1 MSNTFSATSV
11 DGSPCLPSTK
21 PVEDKNT
28 SPLREEPERS
38 ALKHRFTLSELKQ
51 ALEAASKIFSR
62 DGEGGHA
69 VSADKINDTSVS
81 RCFDFNIH
89 PAIENYQPEIQA
101 VDAQPTSDTADFH
114 LNEIAYAFAIFD
126 DLLVSMRRRE
136 YENLPDFEESCKVA
150 KSFKKNLIDLK
161 NGLEGIKELFKDE
174 SLFEEIS
181 EDASQEK
188 FQYFLDRL
196 TKIKVALKPLKP
208 TLENLRD
215 INTSLQNKLPSQ
227 TQLYILRV
235 VSVTLTMIGTIL
247 AIFSISVTPLS
258 VLMLLG
264 SFALETRNYLL
275 EQKIKSWKSF
285 ESSLENFKK
294 HSPIKER
301 KMFQA
306 ISVLAKNVNTANENA
321 AQMMK
326 VIEEMR
332 AEIKALKEEKNQ
344 SANVQ
349 SKTESKVVTSA
360 NSASGSET
368 NPNLSMVG

>member
-1 MSNTFSATSV
+1 MPNTFSATSV
-11 DGSPCLPSTK
+11 DGAPRLSSTK
-21 PVEDKNT
+21 PLEDKGT
-28 SPLREEPERS
+28 SPLREVPERS
-38 ALKHRFTLSELKQ
+38 ILKHRFTLSELKQ
-51 ALEAASKIFSR
+51 ALDAASKILSM
-62 DGEGGHA
+62 DGEKDHA
-69 VSADKINDTSVS
+69 VSADKINNISVS
-81 RCFDFNIH
+81 RCFDFNVH
-89 PAIENYQPEIQA
+89 PAIENHQPEIQG

-114 LNEIAYAFAIFD
+114 LDEIAYAFATFD

-136 YENLPDFEESCKVA
+136 YANLPDFEESCKAA
-150 KSFKKNLIDLK
+150 KSFKKNLIELE
-161 NGLEGIKELFKDE
+161 NGLEGIKEIFKDA

-181 EDASQEK
+181 EDTSQEK

-196 TKIKVALKPLKP
+196 TKIKMALKPLKP
-208 TLENLRD
+208 TLENLKA
-215 INTSLQNKLPSQ
+215 INNSLKNKLPSQ

-235 VSVTLTMIGTIL
+235 VSVTLTMAGTIL
-247 AIFSISVTPLS
+247 AIFSISATPLS

-294 HSPIKER
+294 HSPIKE
-301 KMFQA
+301 KKVFQA
-306 ISVLAKNVNTANENA
+306 LSVLAKNVNTANENA

-332 AEIKALKEEKNQ
+332 AEIKALKEERNQ
-344 SANVQ
+344 STDVQ
-349 SKTESKVVTSA
+349 SKTENNVVTSV
-360 NSASGSET
+360 NSSNGPET